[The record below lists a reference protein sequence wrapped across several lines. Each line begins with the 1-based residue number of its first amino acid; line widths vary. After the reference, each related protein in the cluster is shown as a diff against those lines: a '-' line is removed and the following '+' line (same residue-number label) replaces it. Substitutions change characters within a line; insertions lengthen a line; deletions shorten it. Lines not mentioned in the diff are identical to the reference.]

1 MLGLPGLDGVG
12 LVHTVFGSAALLL
25 GFLVL
30 MGRKGTLIHRR
41 LGQSYAI
48 AMIAL
53 NVTAL
58 LIYDLYG
65 RFGPFHIAAVVSL
78 ATVLAGLIPVV
89 FRRPRESWMRHHA
102 ALMCW
107 SYVGL
112 FAAFVSEIATRVP
125 GVRFGWGV
133 VAATIAV
140 VIVGAVL
147 INGRVPSIVRA
158 VQTGRPS

>member
-1 MLGLPGLDGVG
+1 MLGIPGLDGVG
-12 LVHTVFGSAALLL
+12 LVHTLFGFAALLL

-30 MGRKGTLIHRR
+30 VSRKGTLVHRR
-41 LGQSYAI
+41 LGQTYAA

-78 ATVLAGLIPVV
+78 ATVLGGLIPVV
-89 FRRPRESWMRHHA
+89 FRRPRETWMRHHA
-102 ALMCW
+102 ALMSW

-112 FAAFVSEIATRVP
+112 SAAFVSEIATHVP

-133 VAATIAV
+133 VAATAAV

-147 INGRVPSIVRA
+147 INGRVPSIVRT
-158 VQTGRPS
+158 VQQGRPT

>member
-1 MLGLPGLDGVG
+1 MLGIPGLDGVG
-12 LVHTVFGSAALLL
+12 LVHTLFGFAALLL

-58 LIYDLYG
+58 LIYELYG
-65 RFGPFHIAAVVSL
+65 RFGPFHVAAVVSL

-89 FRRPRESWMRHHA
+89 FRRPRETWMRLHA
-102 ALMCW
+102 TFMCW

-140 VIVGAVL
+140 VMVGAVL
-147 INGRVPSIVRA
+147 INGRVPTIVRTT
-158 VQTGRPS
+158 QTGRPS

>member
-41 LGQSYAI
+41 LGQSYVI

>member
-1 MLGLPGLDGVG
+1 MLGIPGLDGVG
-12 LVHTVFGSAALLL
+12 LVHTLFGFAALLL

-30 MGRKGTLIHRR
+30 VRRKGTLVHRR
-41 LGQSYAI
+41 LGQSYAF

-78 ATVLAGLIPVV
+78 ATVLAGLFPVV
-89 FRRPRESWMRHHA
+89 FRRPRETWMRHHA

-133 VAATIAV
+133 VAATVAV

>member
-1 MLGLPGLDGVG
+1 MLGIPGLDGVG
-12 LVHTVFGSAALLL
+12 LVHTLFGFAALLL

-30 MGRKGTLIHRR
+30 MGRKGTPVHRR
-41 LGQSYAI
+41 LGQSYAF

-78 ATVLAGLIPVV
+78 ATVLAGLVPVV
-89 FRRPRESWMRHHA
+89 LRRPRDTWMSLHA
-102 ALMCW
+102 TLMCW

-112 FAAFVSEIATRVP
+112 FAAFVSEVATRVP

-140 VIVGAVL
+140 VMVGAVL
-147 INGRVPSIVRA
+147 INGRVPTIVRTT
-158 VQTGRPS
+158 QTGRLS

>member
-1 MLGLPGLDGVG
+1 MLGIPGLDGMG
-12 LVHTVFGSAALLL
+12 LVHTLFGFAALAL
-25 GFLVL
+25 GALVL
-30 MGRKGTLIHRR
+30 MSRKGTLVHRR
-41 LGQSYAI
+41 LGQTYAF

-58 LIYDLYG
+58 MIYDLYG

-78 ATVLAGLIPVV
+78 ATVIGGLIPVV
-89 FRRPRESWMRHHA
+89 FRRPRETWMRHHA

-112 FAAFVSEIATRVP
+112 FAAFVSEIATHVP

-140 VIVGAVL
+140 VMVGAVL

-158 VQTGRPS
+158 VNQGRPL